1 MRRFCG
7 PVLLRVLQLFESRIA
22 DPKIPS
28 VHRSKGDLDY
38 LIMARVANMEEYDG
52 LYQQLT
58 QKVHMSDVSTS
69 FAMESSKDT
78 TELPVLI
85 N

>member
-1 MRRFCG
+1 
-7 PVLLRVLQLFESRIA
+7 LQTFATL
-22 DPKIPS
+22 PKILS